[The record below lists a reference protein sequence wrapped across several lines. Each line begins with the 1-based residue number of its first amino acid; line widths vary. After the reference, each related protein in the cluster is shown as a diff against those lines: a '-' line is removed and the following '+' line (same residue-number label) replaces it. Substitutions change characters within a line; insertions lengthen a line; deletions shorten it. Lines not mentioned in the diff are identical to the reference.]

1 MASCPPSCM
10 TAHHRNIACKL
21 PHICYLMFKSG
32 IVFHV
37 ADVRVVDDDPVVN
50 APVKS
55 VLVFSTCRS
64 LMLSYSYRMFEV
76 LFCNQLLKEH
86 YM

>member
-21 PHICYLMFKSG
+21 PHICYLMFKNG
-32 IVFHV
+32 TVFHV
-37 ADVRVVDDDPVVN
+37 ADVLVVDD